1 MHLEGC
7 DAMSKLKIKGKRLK
21 LWISVL
27 LLITLV
33 VITMASIFKD
43 FSITEFAN
51 ILNGAQFKYIFIALV
66 MVVLYIFFESVAF
79 KIVMRVLKHKIS
91 WKGSFVYSSVDYFFS
106 GITPSATGGQP
117 FQVFYMKKDGVP
129 IHKSTIGILLNTT
142 FYKIVLIVLG
152 ITSAIFFPEFLEETG
167 TIGII
172 LFILGLLIN
181 IACIVIC
188 LMSIYCKNI
197 IKSVGHFFLNKLGKF
212 RIIKNIDKKI
222 LSFDKKMED
231 YNRSARYLNENRYV
245 GVALFLVNLVQR
257 LCLFSITYLV
267 YLALV
272 PTPTHSIYYLMALQI
287 IVALCVD
294 SMPFPGGTGL
304 SELLLSTLF
313 ASVYFGESLLTSALL
328 LTRGI
333 NFYFTLLF
341 TGLIVLIN
349 HIRLIFKNRSRID
362 IHEELDDKILD
373 KDVIKC

>member
-1 MHLEGC
+1 M
-7 DAMSKLKIKGKRLK
+7 AKLKIKGRRLK
-21 LWISVL
+21 LWLSVIL
-27 LLITLV
+27 LGVLV
-33 VITMASIFKD
+33 AITMKYIFKD
-43 FSITEFAN
+43 FSLDTFASIIN
-51 ILNGAQFKYIFIALV
+51 EAKVEYIYIALL
-66 MVVLYIFFESVAF
+66 MVILYVFFESLAF

-91 WKGSFVYSSVDYFFS
+91 WIGSFVYSSADFFFS

-117 FQVFYMKKDGVP
+117 FQVFYMKKDNVP

-152 ITSAIFFPEFLEETG
+152 ILSVIFFPEFLKETG

-172 LFILGLLIN
+172 LFILGLIIN

-197 IKSVGHFFLNKLGKF
+197 IKSAGHFFLNKLGKF
-212 RIIKNIDKKI
+212 KIIKNVDRKI
-222 LSFDKKMED
+222 CSFDKKMED
-231 YNRSARYLNENRYV
+231 YNRSARYLNENKYI
-245 GVALFLVNLVQR
+245 GLCLFLVNLVQR

-267 YLALV
+267 YIALV
-272 PTPTHSIYYLMALQI
+272 PNPIHSIYYLMALQI
-287 IVALCVD
+287 VVALSVD

-304 SELLLSTLF
+304 SEILLSTLF

-341 TGLIVLIN
+341 TGIIVFIN
-349 HIRLIFKNRSRID
+349 HLRLIFKNKSRID
-362 IHEELDDKILD
+362 IHEELDDKIID